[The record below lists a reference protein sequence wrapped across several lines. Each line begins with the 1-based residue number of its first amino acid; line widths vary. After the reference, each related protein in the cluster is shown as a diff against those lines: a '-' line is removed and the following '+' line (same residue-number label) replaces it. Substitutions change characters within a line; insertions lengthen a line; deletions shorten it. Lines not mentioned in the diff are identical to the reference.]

1 MRLPAPFAGSF
12 VFRAQPDSRSRTPR
26 SPMFSFL
33 TLSSRDASD
42 PLTSARATSAWLR
55 QLPALDVIG
64 RQQQVMRAFEAMRQS
79 RKPIDPARV
88 QAIEFLDS
96 ALGADR
102 RQLIK
107 QYVENHDAA
116 NKLSE
121 RIWQAIYDLTQG
133 FLYAYQTGL
142 EEAVA
147 QGANP
152 RWKPTV
158 PLLFARL
165 LHYYSTD
172 AKLRVFRFE
181 RWIPGKWMDLHRT
194 YLRSSELGVDRT
206 PAMLGSAG
214 PNASAWT
221 PEQEYLNVLLI
232 HQLNTGNLSP
242 AQLDWACS
250 QLRAWSRKL
259 TLDAVPRSP
268 EGFFVDLA
276 GKAGLTR
283 RTGNDSGSMLRYVDT
298 TPIAES
304 LERAVAALRSSEAT
318 DSGPAAPINQQRIM
332 ILDKVRP
339 AIAPNV
345 NTDLRRDPRIACR
358 VAARVRIGLA
368 RIARELMMKE
378 LSDPAADAAGAEQI
392 EVYAVSGAPRVR
404 RHVPDDND
412 SLAASLSSSFS
423 DPMWQVK
430 DRSVAGLRIAASGGI
445 GQALALGALVAVRQS
460 DVSDWVL
467 GVVRRLNKVS
477 TEDAEAGVSIIAE
490 RVVPVGLF
498 AKREQREEGIV
509 VSGAAVS
516 TMGGQF
522 DGLYLPPPSRPDKPL
537 SVKTLI
543 VPTSEYAEGRHL
555 VLMTGRSVYTV
566 ALRQL
571 VEQRSEWSW
580 AAIQI
585 VEKRAR

>member
-1 MRLPAPFAGSF
+1 
-12 VFRAQPDSRSRTPR
+12 
-26 SPMFSFL
+26 MFSFL
-33 TLSSRDASD
+33 SSQNKDSAD
-42 PLTSARATSAWLR
+42 PLVSARATSAWLK

-64 RQQQVMRAFEAMRQS
+64 RQQQVMRAFDGMRQS
-79 RKPIDPARV
+79 RRPVDPARV
-88 QAIEFLDS
+88 QAVEYLDS

-107 QYVENHDAA
+107 QYVENHDSAE
-116 NKLSE
+116 KLAE
-121 RIWQAIYDLTQG
+121 RIWQAVYDLTQG
-133 FLYAYQTGL
+133 FMYAYQTAL

-152 RWKPTV
+152 RWKPTI

-181 RWIPGKWMDLHRT
+181 RWIPGKWMELHRT
-194 YLRSSELGVDRT
+194 YLRSTELGVDRT
-206 PAMLGSAG
+206 PALLGSAG
-214 PNASAWT
+214 PNATAWT
-221 PEQEYLNVLLI
+221 GEQEYLNVLLI

-259 TLDAVPRSP
+259 TLDAMPRSP

-276 GKAGLTR
+276 GKTGLVR
-283 RTGNDSGSMLRYVDT
+283 RTGNDAGSMLRYLDT
-298 TPIAES
+298 TPLAES
-304 LERAVAALRSSEAT
+304 LERAINALRSSEAT

-332 ILDKVRP
+332 ILEKVRP
-339 AIAPNV
+339 AVAPNV
-345 NTDLRRDPRIACR
+345 NTDLRRDPRVACR
-358 VAARVRIGLA
+358 VAAKVRIGLG
-368 RIARELMMKE
+368 RISRELLAKE
-378 LSDPAADAAGAEQI
+378 LSDPALDAAGEQI
-392 EVYAVSGAPRVR
+392 EVYAVAGAPRVR
-404 RHVPDDND
+404 RHVPDEHD
-412 SLAASLSSSFS
+412 SLAASLSSFS

-445 GQALALGALVAVRQS
+445 GQSLALGALVAVRQS

-477 TEDAEAGVSIIAE
+477 SEDAEAGVCIIAE
-490 RVVPVGLF
+490 RVVPVVLH
-498 AKREQREEGIV
+498 AKRGEGRDDAGFV
-509 VSGAAVS
+509 VNGIDVS
-516 TMGGQF
+516 TVGARF

-537 SVKTLI
+537 AVKTLI
-543 VPTSEYAEGRHL
+543 VPTSEYSEGRQL
-555 VLMTGRSVYTV
+555 VLTTGRSVYTV

-585 VEKRAR
+585 VEKKPR